1 MSEAILSVVG
11 LGFVVLM
18 LWLSRGAGA
27 DAEKVKQ
34 MEADRVAL
42 AKAATARNAVATGSG
57 VPTSKDPFNRDNRV
71 P

>member
-1 MSEAILSVVG
+1 VSEAILSVVG

-34 MEADRVAL
+34 MEADRDAL
-42 AKAATARNAVATGSG
+42 AKALSARRDVAAGSG
-57 VPTSKDPFNRDNRV
+57 VPVEQDRFNRDNV